1 MLRTPE
7 KLIGSGLTALA
18 CGPGMGTSH
27 EARVLLEKACALDLP
42 LVLDADALNL
52 VAAEGELHVALATR
66 NPSVAPTVLTPHP
79 AEASCSTATWPSFRP
94 TASAPRSNCP
104 LDSTHWSRS
113 RAAALSWPRL
123 KTHGSS
129 TPAAIRDW
137 LQRAAAMCSPA

>member
-79 AEASCSTATWPSFRP
+79 AEAARL
-94 TASAPRSNCP
+94 
-104 LDSTHWSRS
+104 LDCDVAVVQADRIG
-113 RAAALSWPRL
+113 AALELSTRFNALVAL
-123 KTHGSS
+123 KGCGTCLLYTS
-129 TPAAIRDW
+129 R
-137 LQRAAAMCSPA
+137 CV